1 MIWHGASKEDV
12 IKELEVDEFTG
23 LANGVADK
31 RLEENGLNVIS
42 NVEHPSFFKIFL
54 SQLKNKTLITLIIIS
69 ILSFIVSLLYD
80 EVNSFAP
87 LLIIGIVVINAA
99 VSAYHILNC
108 NRTLENIK
116 NFTNPTVSVMRDGIV
131 KYLNAA
137 LLVPGDIIL
146 LEAGDYIPAD
156 ARIIESN
163 EFRCNDSVVTGVEV
177 PVEKNEDIVL
187 EDITSIESRSN
198 MVFSG
203 CSVVH
208 GSAKAVVVA
217 TGLNTEMGRTSAI
230 LQQSGDDKLPL
241 QHQLDNIGKITNL
254 IILVVCIITFIIGL
268 IQNFSSGQFASMT
281 LKMLMN
287 SVALG
292 VAAIPEA
299 LPTIATIV
307 IALGT
312 HRILQDKII
321 IKDAKAAELL
331 GKTNVICCDKT
342 GVLTHNKMLL
352 TKIFDGNKLTDLEN
366 EGVDEASA
374 LVVKIATA
382 CSTLSND
389 STENAIEK
397 ACLAYNSM
405 SKQDVLNLFPH
416 ITEIP
421 FDSERKIMTVITM
434 INERPFAIV
443 KGAVESVVP
452 KCIGCN
458 SEEILSLN
466 ETLASEELRVVC
478 IAMRPLDTLP
488 ANPNPEDIEKE
499 LKFVGLLGLSD
510 PPREG
515 VIEELAACEEAGIK
529 TVMITGDNLTTA
541 KSIARR
547 IGILKDDSL
556 AITGE
561 ELNLLSDEELTA
573 NIDKYSVFARVSP
586 NDKVRIIKAWQQNGK
601 TVTVTGDSVQDA
613 DALALADVGCAI
625 GKFGADVAKGN
636 ADIIIQNNRF
646 GSIVHAVKE
655 SRALFS
661 NVKKI
666 VNYLFSS
673 NFAEI
678 LTVFFGLLI
687 FKTMPVAAVQLL
699 WINLLTD
706 SAPAISLCMEGAE
719 KGIMKSK
726 RIFTNKVFDK
736 TAIIT
741 VCSQSVFIALIT
753 LIVFAIGNGIG
764 DASTAATMAFAALGF
779 MQIFHCFNNK
789 FEGSI
794 FKKEIFSNNL
804 LNFSAAVALF
814 IILFLIFTPAG
825 FVFGLEILNL
835 ASFGLVLLFS
845 VLIIPFS
852 EIIKIVAKKI

>member
-1 MIWHGASKEDV
+1 MIWHSASKDEV
-12 IKELEVDEFTG
+12 LKELEADAFSG

-31 RLEENGLNVIS
+31 RLEENGMNVIS
-42 NVEHPSFFKIFL
+42 NVEQPKFFKVFL
-54 SQLKNKTLITLIIIS
+54 SQLKNKTIIALIIIS
-69 ILSFIVSLLYD
+69 FLSFIVSLLYQD
-80 EVNSFAP
+80 VNSFAP
-87 LLIIGIVVINAA
+87 LLIIAIVVINAA
-99 VSAYHILNC
+99 VSAYHIINC
-108 NRTLENIK
+108 DRTLENIK

-146 LEAGDYIPAD
+146 LEEGDYIPAD

-163 EFRCNDSVVTGVEV
+163 EFRCNESMITGVEV
-177 PVEKNEDIVL
+177 PVEKNEDLVF

-203 CSVVH
+203 SSVVH
-208 GSAKAVVVA
+208 GNAKAVVVA
-217 TGLNTEMGRTSAI
+217 TGLNTEIGRTSAI
-230 LQQSGDDKLPL
+230 LQESGDDKLPL
-241 QHQLDNIGKITNL
+241 QIQLDNIGKITNL
-254 IILVVCIITFIIGL
+254 IVLIVCILVFL
-268 IQNFSSGQFASMT
+268 IEMLQNFSSGQFASMT

-287 SVALG
+287 AVALG

-312 HRILQDKII
+312 HRILQDKIV

-342 GVLTHNKMLL
+342 GVLTHNKMQV
-352 TKIFDGNKLTDLEN
+352 TKIFDGKKLIDLQN

-374 LVVKIATA
+374 LVIKIATA
-382 CSTLSND
+382 SSTLNND

-434 INERPFAIV
+434 INEHPFAIV
-443 KGAVESVVP
+443 KGAVENVVP

-458 SEEILSLN
+458 SEEILALN
-466 ETLASEELRVVC
+466 EELASEELRVVC
-478 IAMRPLDTLP
+478 IAMKPLDNLP
-488 ANPNPEDIEKE
+488 ANPNPEDIEKG
-499 LKFVGLLGLSD
+499 LKFVGLIGLSD

-515 VIEELAACEEAGIK
+515 VIEELESCEEAGIK

-541 KSIARR
+541 MTIAKR
-547 IGILKDDSL
+547 IGILKEGSL
-556 AITGE
+556 AISGE
-561 ELNLLSDEELTA
+561 ELNILCDEELTA
-573 NIDKYSVFARVSP
+573 NIEKYSVFARVYPS
-586 NDKVRIIKAWQQNGK
+586 DKVRIIKAWQAKGM
-601 TVTVTGDSVQDA
+601 TVTVTGDGVQDA
-613 DALALADVGCAI
+613 EALAIADVGCAI

-646 GSIVHAVKE
+646 GSIVHAIKE

-678 LTVFFGLLI
+678 LTVVFGLLI
-687 FKTMPVAAVQLL
+687 FKVMPVAAVQLL

-719 KGIMKSK
+719 KGVMKSK
-726 RIFTNKVFDK
+726 RVFTNKVFDK
-736 TAIIT
+736 TAIFT
-741 VCSQSVFIALIT
+741 VCTQSVFIALIT
-753 LIVFAIGNGIG
+753 LIVFAIGKGIG
-764 DASTAATMAFAALGF
+764 DSATAATMAFAALGF

-794 FKKEIFSNNL
+794 FNKEIFSNNL
-804 LNFSAAVALF
+804 LNFSSAVALF

-835 ASFGLVLLFS
+835 ASFGFVLLFS

-852 EIIKIVAKKI
+852 EIIKLIAKRI